1 MIEAG
6 AAGIH
11 FEDQLA
17 SGKKCGHLGGK
28 VLVPTQSF
36 IRTLNAARL
45 AADTMGVPT
54 IIMARTD
61 ADAARLITS
70 DIDERDRPFLTG
82 ERTAEGFYRMTGG
95 IECAIA
101 RGLAY
106 APLRRAKR
114 TSASGR

>member
-1 MIEAG
+1 
-6 AAGIH
+6 
-11 FEDQLA
+11 
-17 SGKKCGHLGGK
+17 
-28 VLVPTQSF
+28 
-36 IRTLNAARL
+36 
-45 AADTMGVPT
+45 MGVPT
-54 IIMARTD
+54 NIMARTD

-106 APLRRAKR
+106 APYADLIWCETSTPDLDEARRFAEAIR
-114 TSASGR
+114 SEYPEQMLAYNCSPSFNWASHLSKDEMAVFHC